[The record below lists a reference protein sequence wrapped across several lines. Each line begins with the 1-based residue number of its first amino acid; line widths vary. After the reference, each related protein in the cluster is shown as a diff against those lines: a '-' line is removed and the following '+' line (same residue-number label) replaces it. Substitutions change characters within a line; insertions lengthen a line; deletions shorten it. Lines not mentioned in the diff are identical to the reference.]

1 MYMVMYAVRAP
12 LYAVSASPSLFRR
25 KYLASFR
32 FLRNSRKTAPKTVTS
47 LTAHFARLRFGLTS
61 RARMRP
67 DNDLQLVA
75 RLARLFPRF
84 ARTRARVRVYA
95 QETTREQIEPG

>member
-1 MYMVMYAVRAP
+1 MYEV
-12 LYAVSASPSLFRR
+12 LYGACALPYTILARTSVFGR
-25 KYLASFR
+25 KLLSRFR

-47 LTAHFARLRFGLTS
+47 LTAQFARLRFWLTS
-61 RARMRP
+61 PTRMRP
-67 DNDLQLVA
+67 ANDLQRVA

-84 ARTRARVRVYA
+84 ARTRARVRAYA